1 MERRIL
7 LETLAN
13 QLPQD
18 AVQFSSK
25 LANIERS
32 ENGEILLEL
41 ENGTRLCAKV
51 HCLLQQTSKFS
62 ECLNLG

>member
-51 HCLLQQTSKFS
+51 HCLLQQTSK
-62 ECLNLG
+62 CLNLG

>member
-13 QLPQD
+13 ELPPD
-18 AVQFSSK
+18 TVQFSSK
-25 LANIERS
+25 LANIERT

-41 ENGTRLCAKV
+41 EDGARLYSKV
-51 HCLLQQTSKFS
+51 
-62 ECLNLG
+62 N